1 MSLKR
6 LLTGVSLGMAL
17 TQVALAYQST
27 GAFLKDADEALTMKQ
42 LSQLVPKDRAV
53 EMSKLAQEEDLDLKG
68 PYLVTDDC
76 LRLMKRRGLV
86 GSDFG
91 KLMEAYQ
98 AECDR
103 LSEQER
109 LEAIAAWRNL
119 WLDKT
124 SAYVRYV
131 KSLKSVWTLEAS
143 NTLDYSS
150 NASLIDP
157 DASSPTLSGDP
168 DVGLGLDGSV
178 KYRPTINREKDL
190 GWGYEAELNGFT
202 QKQASEDALEVD
214 TFSINNGVD
223 FIRPCSG
230 LRKLSLD
237 WNYLRSYSQAPGKER
252 MEYGRHALSL
262 SGASDIKKLDGYFG
276 GYFHTGTVQY
286 RAKEEFPLSG
296 ATGEDFNTY
305 VLRYGITLLRSGEGV
320 PFQSYSAG
328 LSYENEA
335 ADVNGKRDYSV
346 WMTTLNYSRSLSDFV
361 NRYALSWDSGVS
373 YRMKDASDFAGY
385 PDEDQ
390 VMVNTALR
398 AVWNAYASS
407 SISISYLNKNKEK
420 APDVDQFR
428 IAWTNVITTF

>member
-6 LLTGVSLGMAL
+6 LMTGVGLGMAL
-17 TQVALAYQST
+17 TQVSMAYQSA

-53 EMSKLAQEEDLDLKG
+53 EVSKLAQEEDLDLKG

-76 LRLMKRRGLV
+76 LRLLKRRGLV
-86 GSDFG
+86 DSDFG
-91 KLMEAYQ
+91 RLMEAYQ

-109 LEAIAAWRNL
+109 LEALAAWRNL

-131 KSLKSVWTLEAS
+131 KSLKSVWTFEAS

-150 NASLIDP
+150 NASLVDP
-157 DASSPTLSGDP
+157 DSTSPVLSGDS

-190 GWGYEAELNGFT
+190 GWGYEATLNGFT

-214 TFSINNGVD
+214 TFSLNNGID
-223 FIRPCSG
+223 FNRPFTG

-237 WNYLRSYSQAPGKER
+237 WNYLRSYSQAPGNER

-262 SGASDIKKLDGYFG
+262 SGFSEIKKMTGYFDGY
-276 GYFHTGTVQY
+276 YHTGTVQY
-286 RAKEEFPLSG
+286 RAKEEFPLTG
-296 ATGEDFNTY
+296 ALGEDFNTY
-305 VLRYGITLLRSGEGV
+305 VLRYGLTLLRHGENV
-320 PFQSYSAG
+320 PFQTYYAG

-335 ADVNGKRDYSV
+335 ADRNDKRDYSV
-346 WMTTLNYSRSLSDFV
+346 WMANLNYSRSLSDV
-361 NRYALSWDSGVS
+361 VTRYALSWDSGVS
-373 YRMKDASDFAGY
+373 YRMKDASDSIGY

-390 VMVNTALR
+390 VMVSTALR

-407 SISISYLNKNKEK
+407 SISVSYLNKNKEN